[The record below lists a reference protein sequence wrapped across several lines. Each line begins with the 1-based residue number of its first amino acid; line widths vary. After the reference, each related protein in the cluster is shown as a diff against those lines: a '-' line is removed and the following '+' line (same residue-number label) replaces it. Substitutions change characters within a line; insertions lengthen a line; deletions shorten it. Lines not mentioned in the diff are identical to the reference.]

1 MKSRFRRTDNWR
13 KGLVSDFSP
22 LFWSGSVEYCRRPLA
37 ERASAKAVLTPNDR
51 SAQRPP
57 PLCSIAR
64 TRPSSELLEG
74 SKETFLDQQP
84 AGAAKMQSKRSAEC
98 CFKFP
103 NANSPDVHEPKRKFI
118 TILLTGGLL
127 AYASSSA
134 IGTVRTKRRSLSYGY
149 GPSDTTD
156 ARSGSYALPGWVSS
170 HEKPPRFSSMGSRD
184 KGDGCRDAPY
194 RGPGCCPGDL

>member
-1 MKSRFRRTDNWR
+1 MILLSSRLIQYMTYTRSLQASPHSHMRPHFPGPDDMKSRFRRTDNWR

-74 SKETFLDQQP
+74 SKETLLDQQP
-84 AGAAKMQSKRSAEC
+84 PLELRRCSRSAWRTTC
-98 CFKFP
+98 CQWQHLGDD
-103 NANSPDVHEPKRKFI
+103 NREH
-118 TILLTGGLL
+118 G
-127 AYASSSA
+127 
-134 IGTVRTKRRSLSYGY
+134 RS
-149 GPSDTTD
+149 
-156 ARSGSYALPGWVSS
+156 
-170 HEKPPRFSSMGSRD
+170 
-184 KGDGCRDAPY
+184 
-194 RGPGCCPGDL
+194 